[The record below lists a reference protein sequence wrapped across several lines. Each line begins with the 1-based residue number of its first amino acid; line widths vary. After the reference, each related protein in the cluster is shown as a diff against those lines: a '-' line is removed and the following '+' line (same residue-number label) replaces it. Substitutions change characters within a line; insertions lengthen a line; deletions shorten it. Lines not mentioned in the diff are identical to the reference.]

1 MMPKSL
7 SLGSSTFSK
16 LIKGNRIYVDKT
28 EYIYRLI
35 HHSRDAYY
43 FFSRPRRFGKSL
55 LISTM
60 KELFSGNRELFKGL
74 WIDQSDYDWQNHPV
88 IHLDF
93 ADLDYQT
100 AEQFRESLILKLIEI
115 GRDHEIHIERSTLL
129 NHILSQLVKGLS
141 QKNSVVFL
149 VDEYDKPILDH
160 LNNFKEADKIRTIL
174 NSFFSAAKSL
184 ESYWR
189 CVFITGVSKFAK
201 TSVFSGFNNLNDLS
215 EDRVASSLLGYTQNE
230 LEHYFARYMAS
241 LACKQSKSD
250 DEIRELLKFWYNGYR
265 FCADL
270 SLERVYNPF
279 SINYVFGKEVFSNYW
294 FDSGTPS
301 FLIGLLRKQKEPIGK
316 LDGSLMSDSGFRP
329 FDLENLP
336 LLPVFYQT
344 GYLTIQDVYPEEKM
358 VKLGYPNAEVRESMN
373 PYLLGIFLHQDRIK
387 SQSVVYEMKQA
398 LLAGDVE
405 RFVEFLQSLLANIP
419 AKLHIPQERYYH
431 SLLQLVC
438 NLMGLEAN
446 SEIHTSQGIIDLVL
460 EFPKQIYIMELKFN
474 RSAKEALK
482 QIQNKHYQ
490 DKYRVKGKPML
501 CVGLSFK
508 RQQGGLVIDW
518 FL

>member
-1 MMPKSL
+1 M
-7 SLGSSTFSK
+7 
-16 LIKGNRIYVDKT
+16 
-28 EYIYRLI
+28 
-35 HHSRDAYY
+35 
-43 FFSRPRRFGKSL
+43 
-55 LISTM
+55 
-60 KELFSGNRELFKGL
+60 
-74 WIDQSDYDWQNHPV
+74 

-93 ADLDYQT
+93 ANLDYQT
-100 AEQFRESLILKLIEI
+100 TEQFRESLILKLIGI
-115 GRDHEIHIERSTLL
+115 GRDYKIEIQHSALL
-129 NHILSQLVKGLS
+129 NDIFEQLVKALF
-141 QKNSVVFL
+141 QKNLVVFL

-160 LNNFKEADKIRTIL
+160 LNNFEEAAKIRTVL

-215 EDRVASSLLGYTQNE
+215 EDRSASTLLGYTQNE
-230 LEHYFARYMAS
+230 LECYF
-241 LACKQSKSD
+241 KSYISSFAKRQLKSH
-250 DEIRELLKFWYNGYR
+250 DEMMELLKFWYNGYR

-279 SINYVFGKEVFSNYW
+279 SINYALDKEMFNNYW

-301 FLIGLLRKQKEPIGK
+301 FLIDLLRKQKEPIEK
-316 LDGSLMSDSGFRP
+316 LDGSLMNDSGFRP

-344 GYLTIQDVYPEEKM
+344 GYLTIQDVYPQEKM

-398 LLAGDVE
+398 LLAGNVKG
-405 RFVEFLQSLLANIP
+405 FVEFLQSLLANIP
-419 AKLHIPQERYYH
+419 AKLHISQERYYH

-460 EFPKQIYIMELKFN
+460 EFPERIYVMELKFN
-474 RSAKEALK
+474 RSAKEALE

-490 DKYRVKGKPML
+490 DKYQIKGKPIT

-508 RQQGGLVIDW
+508 RQRGGLVIDW
-518 FL
+518 LC